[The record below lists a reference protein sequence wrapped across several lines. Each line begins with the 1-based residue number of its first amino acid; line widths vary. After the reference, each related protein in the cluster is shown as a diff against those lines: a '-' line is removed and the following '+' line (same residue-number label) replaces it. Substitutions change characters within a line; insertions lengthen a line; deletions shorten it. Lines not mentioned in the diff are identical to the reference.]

1 MADGLEYYAQVEKRE
16 QPYTQS
22 FVGYEATKLF
32 TQHINRLFDALNR
45 SYPSETI
52 RLGSKDLEVIN
63 EGIKWLDD
71 WERVTTNKEEFLSS
85 STAQGLRVSLHSTLH
100 LCNELLNHCNF
111 KYILTNKMNQDCL
124 EVQR

>member
-1 MADGLEYYAQVEKRE
+1 MLRFFFFQ
-16 QPYTQS
+16 
-22 FVGYEATKLF
+22 
-32 TQHINRLFDALNR
+32 
-45 SYPSETI
+45 
-52 RLGSKDLEVIN
+52 VIN